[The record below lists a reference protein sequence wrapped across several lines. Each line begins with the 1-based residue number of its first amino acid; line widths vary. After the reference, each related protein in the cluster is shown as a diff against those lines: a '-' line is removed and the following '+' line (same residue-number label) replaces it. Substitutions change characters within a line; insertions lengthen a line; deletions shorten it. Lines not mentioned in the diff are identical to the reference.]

1 MNVLYTA
8 GLAAGVMVT
17 LLVVILIK
25 KAVTGTWFR
34 CEDKFD
40 EKQTADK
47 GKGYKIGFLTMI
59 CYFMVL
65 MLVTMS
71 EITLPMPFFI
81 FLGIVISVVTFAIY
95 CIFKGAYIG
104 YNQNSRKVTIMLAAI
119 MILNIIPAAEKIIHG
134 ADMIEK
140 YCNVNLL
147 CAVMLL
153 VVMAAAQI
161 KSMIDKKEGDVS

>member
-17 LLVVILIK
+17 LLVVMLIK

-40 EKQTADK
+40 ERQTAAK
-47 GKGYKIGFLTMI
+47 GKGYKIGFMTMI

-65 MLVTMS
+65 MVVTMS
-71 EITLPMPFFI
+71 DITLPMPFFI
-81 FLGIVISVVTFAIY
+81 FLGIVISIVIFAIY

-104 YNQNSRKVTIMLAAI
+104 YNQNSRKVVMMLAAI
-119 MILNIIPAAEKIIHG
+119 MILNLIPSVEKIIHG
-134 ADMIEK
+134 ADIIEK
-140 YCNVNLL
+140 VCNVNLL
-147 CAVMLL
+147 CTVMLL
-153 VVMAAAQI
+153 AVIAATLI
-161 KSMIDKKEGDVS
+161 KNMIDKKEGDVS